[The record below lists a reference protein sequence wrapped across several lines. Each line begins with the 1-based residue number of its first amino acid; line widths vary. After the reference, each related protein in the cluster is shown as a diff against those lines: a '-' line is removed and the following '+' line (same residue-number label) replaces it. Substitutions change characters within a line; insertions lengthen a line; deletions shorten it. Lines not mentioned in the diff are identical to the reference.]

1 MESYSV
7 EAILKASGASQFSK
21 DFQNASKSVQGIDK
35 SAKNASISIGSML
48 KAIAGSAVVIGA
60 FNGIRNSVDGAISR
74 FDTLQTFP
82 NVMQMMRFSAT
93 DSEKAIK
100 RLADGIDGL
109 PTALD
114 EVTGTAQRL
123 ATMTGDL
130 DGAVETTLALNNA
143 FLASGA
149 SSADASR
156 GLEQYVQML
165 ATGAVDLQS
174 WRSLQET
181 MPIALNKVA
190 EAFGYTG
197 RSAQNDLYEALK
209 AGEITFDEFN
219 SKIIELSSE
228 TGGFA
233 DLARESS
240 TGIRTSWQN
249 VRTAVVKGVADMI
262 GSIDEALSSFGGI
275 SGVLDRFKSGIQAA
289 FGWINANIPI
299 AINYFKEVYNAI
311 KPWLPLITSVVAAFL
326 TFNTVIGTV
335 KSVKNA
341 FTSAKNAVKLFNATL
356 LANPVALVISAI
368 VGLAIIIYTYWDEIK
383 AFTIVTWEAIKDFFV
398 NLWESIKERVTTVW
412 NSIKEFFGGLWTSIV
427 EGAISSWNIFVDSV
441 MAIIQPFIEGV
452 VNVFN
457 QMKEGLITIWENIKI
472 YFENIWEIIKNIF
485 LGAVLLLINLV
496 TGNFEELKNNAIQI
510 WNNIKNALKDI
521 WDNLKN
527 DAIQIWNNIK
537 AWIQDTWENIK
548 STIKDAVKSVK
559 ETIKTAWENVKSN
572 TKTALENVKTT
583 ITSIWESIKTF
594 FTETL
599 FDIWNSVKQ
608 KFQDI
613 VNSVREKMKETKQK
627 IVDGWNEAKSFLTNI
642 DLKQIGKDIIQG
654 LIKGIKSKVKAVAD
668 AVKDVADQITGKI
681 KSILGIKSPSRV
693 MRDQVGKWIPEGVAV
708 GIEKNSKSAFRSM
721 EGLSNGLYNAFDFK
735 MPQVDIAGQISNIH
749 RQSQRQISY
758 DIQNELTLTKQP
770 AYININIGGQQF
782 SAFVRNITDE
792 QAFQEARLN
801 KFRA

>member
-1 MESYSV
+1 MIGAITGVAATIGVFNTLRNAVNRAFSRIDTMEQFERTMTTMLGSADEANKALEETNAIVKGTAYGLDTAAGAVQRFVTSSVNVEDATKYV
-7 EAILKASGASQFSK
+7 EAFGDAVAFYGDGTNEQFSRVTRAMAQMATTGK
-21 DFQNASKSVQGIDK
+21 TNIGDINALLDAGIPVFEIYGDAIGITAAEARKALEGGGTDASEFLDVMTNAFQEGTDRFASIEGA
-35 SAKNASISIGSML
+35 AKNA
-48 KAIAGSAVVIGA
+48 GA
-60 FNGIRNSVDGAISR
+60 SW
-74 FDTLQTFP
+74 
-82 NVMQMMRFSAT
+82 
-93 DSEKAIK
+93 
-100 RLADGIDGL
+100 
-109 PTALD
+109 
-114 EVTGTAQRL
+114 TGTFDNMRA
-123 ATMTGDL
+123 
-130 DGAVETTLALNNA
+130 AVA
-143 FLASGA
+143 
-149 SSADASR
+149 R
-156 GLEQYVQML
+156 GV
-165 ATGAVDLQS
+165 
-174 WRSLQET
+174 
-181 MPIALNKVA
+181 
-190 EAFGYTG
+190 
-197 RSAQNDLYEALK
+197 
-209 AGEITFDEFN
+209 
-219 SKIIELSSE
+219 
-228 TGGFA
+228 
-233 DLARESS
+233 
-240 TGIRTSWQN
+240 TSVIQ
-249 VRTAVVKGVADMI
+249 
-262 GSIDEALSSFGGI
+262 SIDEMLTSNGLPDMRQMVANFGTTVEN
-275 SGVLDRFKSGIQAA
+275 VLN
-289 FGWINANIPI
+289 WIATNIPI

-735 MPQVDIAGQISNIH
+735 MPQIDIAGSVGSLNVNRSYTGSNVMNPRTNGIT
-749 RQSQRQISY
+749 Q
-758 DIQNELTLTKQP
+758 
-770 AYININIGGQQF
+770 
-782 SAFVRNITDE
+782 NITIVSPE
-792 QAFQEARLN
+792 PTSPSENAR
-801 KFRA
+801 KFKQVARQLALEW

>member
-1 MESYSV
+1 MIGAITGVAATIGVFNTLRNAINRAFSRIDTMEQFERTMTTMLGSADEANKALEETNAIVKGTAYGLDTAAGAVQRFVTSSVNVEDATKYV
-7 EAILKASGASQFSK
+7 EAFGDAVAFYGDGTNEQFSRVTRAMAQMATTGK
-21 DFQNASKSVQGIDK
+21 TNIGDINALLDAGIPVFEIYGDAIGITAAEARKALEGGGTDASEFLDVMTNAFQEGTDRFASIEGA
-35 SAKNASISIGSML
+35 AKNA
-48 KAIAGSAVVIGA
+48 GA
-60 FNGIRNSVDGAISR
+60 SW
-74 FDTLQTFP
+74 
-82 NVMQMMRFSAT
+82 
-93 DSEKAIK
+93 
-100 RLADGIDGL
+100 
-109 PTALD
+109 
-114 EVTGTAQRL
+114 TGTFDNMRA
-123 ATMTGDL
+123 
-130 DGAVETTLALNNA
+130 AVA
-143 FLASGA
+143 
-149 SSADASR
+149 R
-156 GLEQYVQML
+156 GV
-165 ATGAVDLQS
+165 
-174 WRSLQET
+174 
-181 MPIALNKVA
+181 
-190 EAFGYTG
+190 
-197 RSAQNDLYEALK
+197 
-209 AGEITFDEFN
+209 
-219 SKIIELSSE
+219 
-228 TGGFA
+228 
-233 DLARESS
+233 
-240 TGIRTSWQN
+240 TSVIQ
-249 VRTAVVKGVADMI
+249 
-262 GSIDEALSSFGGI
+262 SIDEMLTSNGLPDMRQMVANFGTTVEN
-275 SGVLDRFKSGIQAA
+275 VLN
-289 FGWINANIPI
+289 WIATNIPI

-735 MPQVDIAGQISNIH
+735 MPQIDIAGSVGSLNVNRSYTGSNVMKPRTNGIT
-749 RQSQRQISY
+749 Q
-758 DIQNELTLTKQP
+758 
-770 AYININIGGQQF
+770 
-782 SAFVRNITDE
+782 NITIVSPE
-792 QAFQEARLN
+792 PTSPSENAR
-801 KFRA
+801 KFKQVARQLALEW